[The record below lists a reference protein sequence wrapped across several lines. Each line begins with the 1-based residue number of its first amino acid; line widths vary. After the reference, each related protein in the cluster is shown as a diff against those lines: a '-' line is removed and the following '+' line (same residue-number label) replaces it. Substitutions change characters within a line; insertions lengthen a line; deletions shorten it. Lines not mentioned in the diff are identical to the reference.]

1 MIILIVND
9 FKLIKDKIVSIMGKY
24 NKKVVN

>member
-1 MIILIVND
+1 MIILIVDD

-24 NKKVVN
+24 DKK